1 MLKILFELQTKL
13 KFKFPYNFYIAWYK
27 PNDQLAI
34 ELELRKNKKEKPMFN
49 INIQSVWGFYAKKL
63 YKNLNWIYIK
73 WMALLA
79 DCLPGWSAYGFA
91 VII

>member
-1 MLKILFELQTKL
+1 MLKILFELQTKF
-13 KFKFPYNFYIAWYK
+13 KFKFPYNVYIAWYK

-73 WMALLA
+73 WMVLFAGWLL
-79 DCLPGWSAYGFA
+79 GWFAYGFA

>member
-1 MLKILFELQTKL
+1 MLKILFELQTKF
-13 KFKFPYNFYIAWYK
+13 KFKFPYNVYIAWYK

-73 WMALLA
+73 WMVLFAGWLL
-79 DCLPGWSAYGFA
+79 GRSAYGFA

>member
-13 KFKFPYNFYIAWYK
+13 KFKFPYNVYIAWYK

-49 INIQSVWGFYAKKL
+49 INI
-63 YKNLNWIYIK
+63 
-73 WMALLA
+73 
-79 DCLPGWSAYGFA
+79 
-91 VII
+91 